1 MDTAVIK
8 SSEGYDVLLSS
19 ISNLWSEA
27 KERAIVAVNAEL
39 IDTNWKTGQYI
50 VEFEQGGN
58 CILRSQNV
66 RRCLTN

>member
-39 IDTNWKTGQYI
+39 IRHQLEDRAVYRGHLQTS
-50 VEFEQGGN
+50 VA
-58 CILRSQNV
+58 
-66 RRCLTN
+66 